1 MASGA
6 NVQPIKMSGNLTAR
20 PDERKGVV
28 IDTHAHALDKAF
40 LEDLCRKP
48 AAGVSAHV
56 GKDGRFW
63 ITRGDA
69 PAYSLDPNLSDMESR
84 IASLARRNVDLQ
96 LIAPPPGFVAWPGGA
111 AGIEWART
119 LNEHGARLVTQGH
132 GKLEVMAT
140 LALAEPERCAYE
152 LERAVDRYGAR
163 SALLPTTVANRPID
177 GVEFAPL
184 FAVAEKLGVLLFMH
198 PTFAEPPSRFPSIGV
213 QVIVQLPFETTLAVT
228 RMIFEGVLERH
239 PGLQI
244 LLAHGGGD
252 LLFLKGRLN
261 AAYEATG
268 WEASPYYR
276 KDISKAPGDYYGQ
289 LYFDTCSLS
298 AESVEFTI
306 HVAGPERVM
315 FGTDYPF
322 DIGDAEGERAGAALD
337 RLPTASKLKILGE
350 NARAVLGAARGGRSS
365 SSPRVPPAEI

>member
-6 NVQPIKMSGNLTAR
+6 NVQPKKMNSNFTVLPEEG
-20 PDERKGVV
+20 KGVV
-28 IDTHAHALDKAF
+28 IDTHAHALDKAL

-56 GKDGRFW
+56 GKDGRYW
-63 ITRGDA
+63 IARGDA
-69 PAYSLDPNLSDMESR
+69 AAYSLDPNLSDIESR
-84 IASLARRNVDLQ
+84 IASLARRGVDLQ
-96 LIAPPPGFVAWPGGA
+96 LIAPPPGFVAWPDGA
-111 AGIEWART
+111 ADVEWART
-119 LNEHGARLVTQGH
+119 LNEHGAMVAAQGH

-163 SALLPTTVANRPID
+163 SALLPTTAGRRPLD
-177 GVEFAPL
+177 SAEFEPL
-184 FAVAEKLGVLLFMH
+184 FRVAEKLGVLFFMH

-239 PGLQI
+239 PGLQL

-276 KDISKAPGDYYGQ
+276 KHISKAPGDYYGQ

-298 AESVEFTI
+298 AESVDFTI
-306 HVAGPERVM
+306 QLAGPDRVM

-322 DIGDAEGERAGAALD
+322 DIGDAEGERARATLD
-337 RLPTASKLKILGE
+337 RLPTASRLKILGE
-350 NARAVLGAARGGRSS
+350 NARAVLGALEKVKGI
-365 SSPRVPPAEI
+365 P